1 MKHSDLFIYNKDVP
15 RWDAKKL
22 HFYDQS
28 LEVIDFYTE
37 EFRKC
42 IEGVTIGGVWFHPW
56 LYFHMNFFKTPIPL
70 KNGTEPII
78 EPFLRDNE
86 WYVAEMFKKAQDAGK
101 NIFMFGTRRFAKALR
116 DDQILFLVNGVTKPI
131 GKAVVGDVIFG
142 SDGLPTT
149 ILEVAPQGKKELYEV
164 HLEDGR
170 VSVCCEDHLWTVYNK
185 HGNKN
190 VYDLGTII
198 KKTTKS
204 NPFYISNTKAVQYKD
219 VPLSIS
225 PYEIGN
231 RIGNRQSVDIDDDV
245 FIASVEQKEEFIKGL
260 IESEVKFL
268 KRCEKY
274 IKIELYEDTHIDT
287 LLKIFRSVGYE
298 AKVVEDGDVFIF
310 MFTNKRS
317 SLVRIKDIVKVEP
330 DYATCIMVDNESK
343 EFLTNDYIVTHNSV
357 METSMI
363 HWSAITK
370 PNTTSEIICGAAE
383 DLNQVTRFLRL
394 STTNIN
400 PAFRMPT
407 TKNDYGK
414 HVQFG
419 YRESRTGS
427 VIAYSDIFI
436 KNADSGKD
444 AASEKG
450 AGGAPILVILDEAL
464 EENTLL
470 ITGSGKVPIKD
481 INIGD
486 EIYDDSGKLTVVED
500 KIKFENRQLFKIE
513 FSDGRSIEACE
524 NHLWEVYKNGNANK
538 PYILTTK
545 EIADKVFY
553 LKYDHRY
560 NKDNKYFINSVKI
573 CKPLEYEEIELPLEP
588 YFVGLYLG
596 DGFKN
601 NGAIGTKDVEI
612 KEYLKEYAKRIGM
625 TYSEK
630 ENSKKDL
637 FFKVCSLVNSKGK
650 KNKIREAL
658 RGLGIFKEKS
668 IPSMYLKGSVNQRL
682 ELLRGLMDTDGT
694 IGAKG
699 TVSFSSSNALI
710 VEGMKEL
717 LYSLGIRFSTF
728 EKIGKYKDKNG
739 DIVLCKVNTQFNII
753 THLSLFSISYKKE
766 REKIT
771 TENNKSKH
779 LRDFVSIVDIK
790 ESKIGTAYCI
800 KVDNDSKLFLA
811 GDYIVTHNCGKYSF
825 LKMYLGLL
833 PALQTPHGQKG
844 TVFLSGT
851 SGNEKLSKDAFK
863 VLSNPN
869 AYNILPM
876 DWSVLNDKVPKIY
889 QTWSE
894 STFGIFVPGQMSY
907 ETGLIKKESNL
918 AEYLGS
924 DNKELKKV
932 NIQVTDWKVS
942 TQILKDKRIALEKD
956 RESYNKQVMYFP
968 LDPNDCFLSGM
979 STPFPVHTGRL
990 HMNTLVEKGEIG
1002 KAVEIFKKD
1011 GNVLGYELSSLPRVK
1026 FPFEGGIHDAPVLLY
1041 GEPPEILPEKHEFV
1055 SGLDPYKAKEANTP
1069 SVGSFH
1075 MIKRKLDLKQPIE
1088 IIVAS
1093 YASRPSTQ
1101 KKFNRTCEYLIE
1113 GWNSECLMENADQSI
1128 IQYLEDKNKMY
1139 LLAEGIEWS
1148 KMINPN
1154 TKARTTTGYAP
1165 TPKNQAYVFSL
1176 VVDYCNT
1183 EIDTGVLDVNGE
1195 PIIKLGIEYIPD
1207 IELLQEII
1215 DWKNGMNAD
1224 RIVSFGS
1231 ALAWA
1236 RYLDKLRVIPRV
1248 RTELD
1253 ERTKRDAEKRKAEAK
1268 ARAFS
1273 KVTTVLRK

>member
-15 RWDAKKL
+15 KWDYKKL

-37 EFRKC
+37 EFEKC
-42 IEGVTIGGVWFHPW
+42 INGVTIGGVWFHPW
-56 LYFHMNFFKTPIPL
+56 LYFHLNFFKTPIPL
-70 KNGTEPII
+70 KNGTEPIT

-86 WYVAEMFKKAQDAGK
+86 WYVADMFKRGQDEGK

-116 DDQILFLVNGVTKPI
+116 DDQLLFLINGTTKKI
-131 GKAVVGDVIFG
+131 GEAVVGDIIFG

-149 ILEVAPQGKKELYEV
+149 ITEVAPQGIKELYEV

-170 VSVCCEDHLWTVYNK
+170 VSICCEDHLWTTYNK

-198 KKTTKS
+198 KKMTKS
-204 NPFYISNTKAVQYKD
+204 NPFYISNAKALQYGD
-219 VPLSIS
+219 VRLSTP
-225 PYEIGN
+225 PYELGN
-231 RIGNRQSVDIDDDV
+231 RIGNRQSVDFEEV
-245 FIASVEQKEEFIKGL
+245 MLIASVEQKDEFVRGL
-260 IESEVKFL
+260 IESDVKFL

-274 IKIELYEDTHIDT
+274 IKLQLHEYTHIDNLT
-287 LLKIFRSVGYE
+287 KVFRSLGYE
-298 AKVVEDGDVFIF
+298 VRVIEENDAITF

-317 SLVRIKDIVKVEP
+317 SLVRIKDIVKIDS

-343 EFLTNDYIVTHNSV
+343 EFVTNDYIVTHNSV

-370 PNTTSEIICGAAE
+370 PNTTSEIICGATV
-383 DLNQVTRFLRL
+383 DLNQITRFLRL

-419 YRESRTGS
+419 YRESGTGS
-427 VIAYSDIFI
+427 VIAYSDVFI
-436 KNADSGKD
+436 KNADSGKE

-450 AGGAPILVILDEAL
+450 AGGAPVLVILDEAL
-464 EENTLL
+464 EENTPL

-486 EIYDDSGKLTVVED
+486 EIYDDSGKLTTVED
-500 KIKFENRQLFKIE
+500 KIKFENRQLYKIE

-524 NHLWEVYKNGNANK
+524 NHLWEIYEGDLPSVEKTK
-538 PYILTTK
+538 YI
-545 EIADKVFY
+545 I
-553 LKYDHRY
+553 
-560 NKDNKYFINSVKI
+560 DNIGVKKLSI
-573 CKPLEYEEIELPLEP
+573 RIESPEKSKL
-588 YFVGLYLG
+588 
-596 DGFKN
+596 
-601 NGAIGTKDVEI
+601 VEI
-612 KEYLKEYAKRIGM
+612 
-625 TYSEK
+625 
-630 ENSKKDL
+630 
-637 FFKVCSLVNSKGK
+637 VNIES
-650 KNKIREAL
+650 
-658 RGLGIFKEKS
+658 
-668 IPSMYLKGSVNQRL
+668 
-682 ELLRGLMDTDGT
+682 
-694 IGAKG
+694 
-699 TVSFSSSNALI
+699 
-710 VEGMKEL
+710 
-717 LYSLGIRFSTF
+717 
-728 EKIGKYKDKNG
+728 
-739 DIVLCKVNTQFNII
+739 
-753 THLSLFSISYKKE
+753 
-766 REKIT
+766 
-771 TENNKSKH
+771 
-779 LRDFVSIVDIK
+779 
-790 ESKIGTAYCI
+790 SKIGTAYCI

-844 TVFLSGT
+844 TIFLSGT

-863 VLSNPN
+863 VLSNPE
-869 AYNILPM
+869 AYNVLPM

-894 STFGIFVPGQMSY
+894 SKFGVFVPGQMSY
-907 ETGLIKKESNL
+907 EKGLIKKESNL
-918 AEYLGS
+918 SEYLGI
-924 DNKELKKV
+924 DNRELKKIK
-932 NIQVTDWKVS
+932 IQETDWKTS
-942 TQILKDKRIALEKD
+942 TEILKAKRVALEKD

-979 STPFPVHTGRL
+979 STPFPVHTARM
-990 HMNTLVEKGEIG
+990 HMNQLVERGEIG
-1002 KAVEIFKKD
+1002 KNVEIFKKD
-1011 GNVLGYELSSLPRVK
+1011 GNVLGYELSSLPRAK
-1026 FPFEGGIHDAPVLLY
+1026 FPFEGGIHDAPVILY
-1041 GEPPEILPEKHEFV
+1041 EEPPEILPEKHEFV
-1055 SGLDPYKAKEANTP
+1055 SGLDPYKAKEANTS
-1069 SVGSFH
+1069 SVGSFYT
-1075 MIKRKLDLKQPIE
+1075 IKRKLDLKQPIE

-1148 KMINPN
+1148 RMINPN

-1195 PIIKLGIEYIPD
+1195 PIIKLGVEYIPD
-1207 IELLQEII
+1207 VELLQEII
-1215 DWKNGMNAD
+1215 DWKDGMNAD

-1248 RTELD
+1248 RTDLD
-1253 ERTKRDAEKRKAEAK
+1253 EKTKRDAERRKAEAK

>member
-116 DDQILFLVNGVTKPI
+116 DDQILFLVNGATKPI

-198 KKTTKS
+198 KKMTKS

-450 AGGAPILVILDEAL
+450 AGGAPILVILDE
-464 EENTLL
+464 
-470 ITGSGKVPIKD
+470 S
-481 INIGD
+481 
-486 EIYDDSGKLTVVED
+486 
-500 KIKFENRQLFKIE
+500 
-513 FSDGRSIEACE
+513 
-524 NHLWEVYKNGNANK
+524 
-538 PYILTTK
+538 
-545 EIADKVFY
+545 
-553 LKYDHRY
+553 
-560 NKDNKYFINSVKI
+560 
-573 CKPLEYEEIELPLEP
+573 
-588 YFVGLYLG
+588 
-596 DGFKN
+596 
-601 NGAIGTKDVEI
+601 
-612 KEYLKEYAKRIGM
+612 
-625 TYSEK
+625 
-630 ENSKKDL
+630 
-637 FFKVCSLVNSKGK
+637 
-650 KNKIREAL
+650 
-658 RGLGIFKEKS
+658 
-668 IPSMYLKGSVNQRL
+668 
-682 ELLRGLMDTDGT
+682 
-694 IGAKG
+694 
-699 TVSFSSSNALI
+699 
-710 VEGMKEL
+710 
-717 LYSLGIRFSTF
+717 
-728 EKIGKYKDKNG
+728 
-739 DIVLCKVNTQFNII
+739 
-753 THLSLFSISYKKE
+753 
-766 REKIT
+766 
-771 TENNKSKH
+771 
-779 LRDFVSIVDIK
+779 
-790 ESKIGTAYCI
+790 
-800 KVDNDSKLFLA
+800 
-811 GDYIVTHNCGKYSF
+811 GKYSF